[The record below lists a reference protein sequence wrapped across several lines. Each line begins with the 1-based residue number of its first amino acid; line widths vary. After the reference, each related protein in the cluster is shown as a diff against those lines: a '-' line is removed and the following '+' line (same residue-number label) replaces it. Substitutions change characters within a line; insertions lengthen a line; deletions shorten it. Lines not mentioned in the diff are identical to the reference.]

1 MRSGRKW
8 MIRLGGKSD
17 NVLVSQVNVLHHWRL
32 APVIFDADSYDLWLD
47 PGMKNVMR
55 RPNC

>member
-1 MRSGRKW
+1 

-32 APVIFDADSYDLWLD
+32 APVIFDAYSYDLWLD